1 MEGGAAAEAPAAL
14 VDEVSPRMT
23 SMMIPSLRECLMV
36 ESREFEQFSAFAKQC
51 RSAELLAFWKAVAQF
66 ERVTVKDEA
75 QMLAEGIY
83 DTFIQTTFDT
93 EINISAKH
101 QREITFDIQ
110 NGLIR
115 QDMFENAKREVQQIV
130 AQSLFPNYVL
140 WLSARATENAALD
153 AAAPRVLLP
162 RPEIQELL
170 AWLRIGCAETAR
182 LSGTLATFMSKV
194 QTPTEENFAS
204 HALFDSPG
212 SSLRLIV
219 CSAFA
224 SHQKGFRGID
234 FPADSVA
241 ELRLLHL
248 EPEQFAAEVYNAK
261 KKKLAV
267 LEPANTTEDEILG
280 LISVFAKLHSG
291 DFVVSFSERPQ
302 ASIV

>member
-1 MEGGAAAEAPAAL
+1 
-14 VDEVSPRMT
+14 
-23 SMMIPSLRECLMV
+23 
-36 ESREFEQFSAFAKQC
+36 
-51 RSAELLAFWKAVAQF
+51 
-66 ERVTVKDEA
+66 
-75 QMLAEGIY
+75 
-83 DTFIQTTFDT
+83 
-93 EINISAKH
+93 
-101 QREITFDIQ
+101 
-110 NGLIR
+110 
-115 QDMFENAKREVQQIV
+115 MFENAKREVQQIV
-130 AQSLFPNYVL
+130 AQGLFPNYVL
-140 WLSARATENAALD
+140 WLSTRATENAALD

-170 AWLRIGCAETAR
+170 AWLRRGCAEPSR
-182 LSGTLATFMSKV
+182 LSGTLAVFLSKV
-194 QTPTEENFAS
+194 QTPTEDNFSS

-224 SHQKGFRGID
+224 SQQKGFRG

-248 EPEQFAAEVYNAK
+248 EPGKFAAEVYNAK

-267 LEPANTTEDEILG
+267 LEPASTTEDEILG